1 MGAVPFDT
9 ALYQERH
16 GPDQSSHHH
25 HGMEPDKTPLEEASR
40 GHLAPPSVVGVAY
53 HEAGEDEEEIHC
65 QVAVG
70 DGSAGMEFEHMIDDD
85 DQGCDSAEAVKNV
98 VMGAGIL

>member
-1 MGAVPFDT
+1 MRRLLKNPPVVILP
-9 ALYQERH
+9 
-16 GPDQSSHHH
+16 
-25 HGMEPDKTPLEEASR
+25 
-40 GHLAPPSVVGVAY
+40 HL

-70 DGSAGMEFEHMIDDD
+70 DGSACMEFEHMVDDD
-85 DQGCDSAEAVKNV
+85 DQGGDSAEAIKNV